1 MGKNG
6 YKHNS
11 RNFDI
16 FAIKMTY
23 LNALLSF
30 LLSSRFSATFSEQLL
45 ISKSQIRENF
55 FYLRL
60 TGMETEI

>member
-6 YKHNS
+6 YKLYS

-30 LLSSRFSATFSEQLL
+30 LLSSRFSVTFNEQLL

-55 FYLRL
+55 FIC
-60 TGMETEI
+60 G